1 MLKFSSGL
9 NLAKRGTM
17 ECCNCSRRWQMAR
30 CSQGC
35 DDIHRAKQA
44 GWRRAN
50 SKRSWTCDVCI
61 TTWDAWYIEA
71 MQADRRWM
79 TNHLCDNC
87 LAMEPAWSIRVS
99 PPPAESTV
107 EIQEVEEHDPPPS
120 VDVTEGAAEA
130 IGPQG
135 VQELVSDPDN
145 VDHEEEEEEEEEAA
159 PDPGDAIGS
168 STNSSADGT
177 DGTGTS
183 DSWNKIGQTLGCLA
197 NGE

>member
-44 GWRRAN
+44 GWRRAR

-61 TTWDAWYIEA
+61 TTGAWDAWYIEA

-130 IGPQG
+130 IEP
-135 VQELVSDPDN
+135 VQ
-145 VDHEEEEEEEEEAA
+145 DHAEEEEEEEAA
-159 PDPGDAIGS
+159 PVCGDAIGS

>member
-1 MLKFSSGL
+1 MQ
-9 NLAKRGTM
+9 A
-17 ECCNCSRRWQMAR
+17 SRR
-30 CSQGC
+30 
-35 DDIHRAKQA
+35 HL
-44 GWRRAN
+44 
-50 SKRSWTCDVCI
+50 
-61 TTWDAWYIEA
+61 
-71 MQADRRWM
+71 

-145 VDHEEEEEEEEEAA
+145 VDHEEEEEEEAE
-159 PDPGDAIGS
+159 PDTGDAIGS